1 MDSLEAKILQF
12 EQSLSQT
19 DHRSDL
25 VPQSQAPSN
34 GVLNP
39 TSTQTPGPPLVLTPL
54 PEESPNSLDSGGG
67 VDAAPITD
75 GMLMHNSTPPLP
87 HELPHSSKSLS
98 FGFALSLKAFTAS
111 PGGPPPDGRS
121 PPFSD
126 PRASTNRTSGST
138 NNGITASQPGSAL
151 TEEPGSDTILLRQ
164 YLNPTSFEYL
174 PQRYVADLLLEK
186 YFSRIYTIMPIVL
199 ETEVRREY
207 DRQWGSDKHFSREV
221 RAQLYAI
228 LAIGYQ
234 FLRQD
239 DEISLPHQQDNI
251 GHLCYSLARGF
262 VLSHALSHVS
272 IGTLQVTL
280 LTLSYEQ
287 GMICATQS
295 WLTFGLAVRAALG
308 LGLHAKERQPQ
319 KMPAAEHE
327 LRNRLWWHCFLTD
340 R

>member
-12 EQSLSQT
+12 EQSLSQKN
-19 DHRSDL
+19 HRSDL
-25 VPQSQAPSN
+25 VPQSQASSD

-39 TSTQTPGPPLVLTPL
+39 TSTQTPGPRLVLTPR
-54 PEESPNSLDSGGG
+54 PEESPNSLDGGDD

-111 PGGPPPDGRS
+111 PGGPIPDDRGLPTS
-121 PPFSD
+121 N
-126 PRASTNRTSGST
+126 PRASRNRTSGST
-138 NNGITASQPGSAL
+138 KNAITECQPGSAIA
-151 TEEPGSDTILLRQ
+151 EEPGSDTILLRQ
-164 YLNPTSFEYL
+164 YLNPTSYEYL
-174 PQRYVADLLLEK
+174 PQRYFADLLLEK

-199 ETEVRREY
+199 ETEVRRGY
-207 DRQWGSDKHFSREV
+207 DRQWGADKHFSRKV
-221 RAQLYAI
+221 RAQLHAI

-239 DEISLPHQQDNI
+239 DEISLPDQEDNI
-251 GHLCYSLARGF
+251 GHRCYSLARGF

-272 IGTLQVTL
+272 IGTLQVIL

-308 LGLHAKERQPQ
+308 LGLHAMDRQPQ
-319 KMPAAEHE
+319 QMPATEHE